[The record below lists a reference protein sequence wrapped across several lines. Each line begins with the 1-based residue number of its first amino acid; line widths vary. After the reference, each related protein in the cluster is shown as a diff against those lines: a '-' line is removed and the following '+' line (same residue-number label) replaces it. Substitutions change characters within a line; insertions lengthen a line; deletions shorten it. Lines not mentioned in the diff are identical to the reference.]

1 VACLGV
7 SFMHHRA
14 CISFYSHFFFV
25 FSFAIHVSFSFVL
38 FSLMN
43 KNERI
48 PLLFVYTFRVPQFSL
63 VIHWLVHSSYHVM
76 YLFAWKLILM
86 MDVFF
91 VCVNF
96 LDGLFEQC
104 WTIIAHF
111 AHKLGLV
118 ACLVL
123 GGQPCVWTR

>member
-1 VACLGV
+1 
-7 SFMHHRA
+7 MHHRA

-63 VIHWLVHSSYHVM
+63 VIH
-76 YLFAWKLILM
+76 
-86 MDVFF
+86 
-91 VCVNF
+91 
-96 LDGLFEQC
+96 
-104 WTIIAHF
+104 
-111 AHKLGLV
+111 
-118 ACLVL
+118 
-123 GGQPCVWTR
+123 